1 MERTIIFCMFFFFSS
16 TVLAAASHRAVKYKQ
31 ILLVIEKLEHAV
43 KDKDVEWLHTPEN
56 PVEGCM
62 DTALSCFKN
71 GTLQLQ
77 PLNSQVN
84 TTFTKAIRVFRKY
97 TIRSP
102 GKVGFPHSA
111 QNGDHCS
118 LFSIAD
124 TTCKGRIVESKL
136 QCESSCESY
145 KKKPPKEFLT
155 SFAKLIQKLM
165 FINTTLL
172 GSVSTVTAGNSVHFK
187 YALIHTILWL
197 RANFDLSE
205 LRKAEGV
212 IQCAI

>member
-1 MERTIIFCMFFFFSS
+1 MGGVCISSREQYIDRCRAYLGTAQTGVLNLDSTTLLLAYFKTKLIRMERTIIFCMLFFFSS
-16 TVLAAASHRAVKYKQ
+16 TVLAAASHRAVKYRQ

-56 PVEGCM
+56 PVEGCV

-84 TTFTKAIRVFRKY
+84 ATFTKAIRVFRKY

-102 GKVGFPHSA
+102 GK
-111 QNGDHCS
+111 
-118 LFSIAD
+118 
-124 TTCKGRIVESKL
+124 

-155 SFAKLIQKLM
+155 SFAKLIQKLLK
-165 FINTTLL
+165 NEY
-172 GSVSTVTAGNSVHFK
+172 STQQS
-187 YALIHTILWL
+187 
-197 RANFDLSE
+197 
-205 LRKAEGV
+205 
-212 IQCAI
+212 